1 MRSARG
7 PGGMAGIP
15 GELSLMDK
23 GVKSLRDVSL
33 SSDLHTLNAH
43 CNLIARIQGL
53 EHLRNLQHLDLSSN
67 QIRRIEGLGSLAKL
81 RTLSLSCNLLTKV
94 EGFRSLHG
102 TRYKISH
109 IDLHSNCVSNI
120 NHLVQ
125 CTKGLCCLTSLTL
138 ERNGKAN
145 PVCHTAGYRETVLQS
160 LPQLTALDG
169 RNISGES
176 VDLVEENYSD
186 LRCFEDILG
195 SLVSSGCPSSQD
207 QNNVPLL
214 LATPHID
221 QALAQFRQR
230 ATMPVQG
237 ATSSSTEL
245 LSSSEPEK
253 TQLDKLHSE
262 MRIKRIEDQILE
274 ILQKVSD
281 NSRQEA
287 APSALK
293 AKRDTDP
300 TSESD
305 NESGKEN
312 SRKVMKGSKI
322 PTYRKTALNT
332 KGHASHLK
340 KKITDR
346 EEKKSSLKCPCSS
359 EKDSH
364 FEVVGRKAEILT
376 GRQSNMEKVEE
387 CNSNPIE
394 ESTYRALIQEL
405 DQEKERRWKAEQ
417 AEKKLLEHVSELQ
430 KHAKEEKN
438 IQSMT
443 MYTTDRLKELI
454 LKERD
459 AKARLQADVQQLKGE
474 TERLTNELNQARN
487 KEAEHQKAMRA
498 LEETLSKMET
508 ERLQQRAVEMKQVQE
523 AELKASANERE
534 VQLLRISVRQQKEKV
549 KQLHELLVLRE
560 QEQRKELGT
569 RVALNGPEFQ
579 DALSKEVAK
588 EEQRH
593 EQHVRELQ
601 EKINTSNQRYRE
613 LEDEFRLALTI
624 ETKRFKEVKRD
635 FEKVSAN
642 LVEHKQA
649 LFELEQREKYM
660 ASLIQDLTNLV
671 EEQKAKIAELT
682 KSNEEATTNLKCR
695 TGELETVI
703 EEDKQKAVQVE
714 LLKKEN
720 GKLISQLTAQESVI
734 DGLKMER
741 KIWGQELAEQEKF
754 SKGIKQRPSVLHFLL
769 SVTYL
774 QIKSLQCFQWAKQSI
789 LWFVKFLPSFP
800 PAQSPD
806 IPHLEIVYKM
816 SCCNVN
822 ILFCP
827 GAHLA
832 QDRGK
837 LEAKIEVLTSEIDML
852 KKQKE
857 QDSDTIKI
865 KNKIVDDQTETIRR
879 LKEGLQEK
887 DKQIKKHHEENR
899 EAQKLLRVQLDDKAA
914 ECEKLMEK
922 IERQNEK
929 KEELKQLLE
938 EKELELDDIKNAHS
952 ALKKRWQGKGELLSQ
967 LEVQVKQMKENFDF
981 KEKKLIEERNKSLQT
996 QRIAVEKLH
1005 QMDNVFRK
1013 QLESVLAAHQ
1023 EELLHLKNEK
1033 EKQIEAANEKV
1044 YSVEEEMRELL
1055 QEMANN
1061 KRAMENKIRRLT
1073 HALNDIQQDFEDY

>member
-1 MRSARG
+1 EAAASGR
-7 PGGMAGIP
+7 AGRLTV
-15 GELSLMDK
+15 GASLR
-23 GVKSLRDVSL
+23 SLRDVSL

-43 CNLIARIQGL
+43 CNLITRIQGL
-53 EHLRNLQHLDLSSN
+53 DHLRNLQHLDLSSN
-67 QIRRIEGLGSLAKL
+67 QIRRVEGLGSLAKL

-94 EGFRSLHG
+94 EGLEKLFNLTVLNLSYNRIHDLSGFQSLHG
-102 TRYKISH
+102 TRHKISC

-120 NHLVQ
+120 NHLLQ
-125 CTKGLCCLTSLTL
+125 CMMGLPCLKNLTL

-176 VDLVEENYSD
+176 VDLAEENSSD
-186 LRCFEDILG
+186 FQCLEDISGLF
-195 SLVSSGCPSSQD
+195 VSSGCPSSRD
-207 QNNVPLL
+207 QNSVPLPL
-214 LATPHID
+214 VTPHID

-230 ATMPVQG
+230 ARVPVQG

-245 LSSSEPEK
+245 VSSSEPEK
-253 TQLDKLHSE
+253 TQLDRIYSE
-262 MRIKRIEDQILE
+262 MRIKKIEDQILQ

-281 NSRQEA
+281 SSRQEA
-287 APSALK
+287 PPSALK

-300 TSESD
+300 TSESE

-312 SRKVMKGSKI
+312 RKVMKGSKI
-322 PTYRKTALNT
+322 PTYRKTALST
-332 KGHASHLK
+332 KCHASHLK
-340 KKITDR
+340 KKTTDR
-346 EEKKSSLKCPCSS
+346 EEKKSFSKCPCSS
-359 EKDSH
+359 QKDSH
-364 FEVVGRKAEILT
+364 LTVVGRKAEILT

-387 CNSNPIE
+387 YNSNTIE
-394 ESTYRALIQEL
+394 ESTYRVLIQEL

-430 KHAKEEKN
+430 KHAKEEKHIEIMAAYN
-438 IQSMT
+438 
-443 MYTTDRLKELI
+443 TDRLKELI

-459 AKARLQADVQQLKGE
+459 AKANLQADVQQLKGE

-487 KEAEHQKAMRA
+487 KEAEYQKAMRA

-508 ERLQQRAVEMKQVQE
+508 QRLQQRAVEMKQVQE

-579 DALSKEVAK
+579 DALTKEVAK
-588 EEQRH
+588 EAQRH

-601 EKINTSNQRYRE
+601 EKINMSKQKYRE

-624 ETKRFKEVKRD
+624 EAKRFKEVKQG
-635 FEKVSAN
+635 FENVSAE
-642 LVEHKQA
+642 LAEHKQA
-649 LFELEQREKYM
+649 LFELEQREKDM
-660 ASLIQDLTNLV
+660 ASLIQELTNIV
-671 EEQKAKIAELT
+671 EEQKARIAELT
-682 KSNEEATTNLKCR
+682 KSNEEATANLK
-695 TGELETVI
+695 
-703 EEDKQKAVQVE
+703 
-714 LLKKEN
+714 
-720 GKLISQLTAQESVI
+720 
-734 DGLKMER
+734 
-741 KIWGQELAEQEKF
+741 
-754 SKGIKQRPSVLHFLL
+754 IKC
-769 SVTYL
+769 
-774 QIKSLQCFQWAKQSI
+774 LQCFQWAKQSV
-789 LWFVKFLPSFP
+789 LWSVRFLPSPP
-800 PAQSPD
+800 PAQSPN
-806 IPHLEIVYKM
+806 IPHLEIIYKT

-822 ILFCP
+822 KLFCP

-837 LEAKIEVLTSEIDML
+837 LEAKIEVLTNEIDTL

-899 EAQKLLRVQLDDKAA
+899 EAQKCLQVQLDEKAA

-922 IERQNEK
+922 LERQNER

-938 EKELELDDIKNAHS
+938 EKEAELDDIKNAYS

-981 KEKKLIEERNKSLQT
+981 KEKKLIEERNRSLQT

-1005 QMDNVFRK
+1005 EMNNAFKK

-1023 EELLHLKNEK
+1023 EELLQLKNEK

-1055 QEMANN
+1055 QEMAKN
-1061 KRAMENKIRRLT
+1061 KKAMENKMRRLT
-1073 HALNDIQQDFEDY
+1073 RALNDFQKDFE

>member
-1 MRSARG
+1 
-7 PGGMAGIP
+7 GMAGIP

-53 EHLRNLQHLDLSSN
+53 DHLRNLQHLDLSSN

-94 EGFRSLHG
+94 EGLEKLFNLTMLNLSYNRIHDLSGFRSLHG
-102 TRYKISH
+102 TRHKISR

-120 NHLVQ
+120 NHLLE
-125 CTKGLCCLTSLTL
+125 CTKGLRCLTNLTL

-145 PVCHTAGYRETVLQS
+145 PVCHVAGYRETVLQS
-160 LPQLTALDG
+160 LPQLTVLDG
-169 RNISGES
+169 RNTSGEP
-176 VDLVEENYSD
+176 VDLAEENCSD
-186 LRCFEDILG
+186 LQCLEDILG
-195 SLVSSGCPSSQD
+195 SLVSSGCPSTQD
-207 QNNVPLL
+207 QNNVPLP

-230 ATMPVQG
+230 SMIPVQG

-245 LSSSEPEK
+245 VSSSDPEK
-253 TQLDKLHSE
+253 TQLDKIHNE
-262 MRIKRIEDQILE
+262 MRIKKIEDQILQ

-281 NSRQEA
+281 SSRQEA

-300 TSESD
+300 TSDPTSESD
-305 NESGKEN
+305 ISQRKEN
-312 SRKVMKGSKI
+312 NRKVMKGSKI
-322 PTYRKTALNT
+322 PTYRKTALST

-346 EEKKSSLKCPCSS
+346 EEKKSSLKCLCSS
-359 EKDSH
+359 ENDSH
-364 FEVVGRKAEILT
+364 FKVVGRKAEIIT
-376 GRQSNMEKVEE
+376 GRQSNTEKVEE
-387 CNSNPIE
+387 CNSNHME

-438 IQSMT
+438 IQSMVLFT
-443 MYTTDRLKELI
+443 RDRLKELV

-459 AKARLQADVQQLKGE
+459 AKARLQEDVQQLKGE

-487 KEAEHQKAMRA
+487 KEAEYQKAMQA

-508 ERLQQRAVEMKQVQE
+508 QRLQQRAAEMKQVQE

-579 DALSKEVAK
+579 DALSKEMAK

-593 EQHVRELQ
+593 EQCVRELQ
-601 EKINTSNQRYRE
+601 EKINMSNQKYRE

-624 ETKRFKEVKRD
+624 ETKRFKEVKQG
-635 FEKVSAN
+635 FEKASAD

-649 LFELEQREKYM
+649 LLELEQREKDM

-682 KSNEEATTNLKCR
+682 KSNEEATANLKCQ
-695 TGELETVI
+695 TGKLETVI
-703 EEDKQKAVQVE
+703 EEDKQKAIQVE

-720 GKLISQLTAQESVI
+720 TKLISQLTAQESLI

-741 KIWGQELAEQEKF
+741 KIWGQELAEQ
-754 SKGIKQRPSVLHFLL
+754 
-769 SVTYL
+769 
-774 QIKSLQCFQWAKQSI
+774 
-789 LWFVKFLPSFP
+789 
-800 PAQSPD
+800 
-806 IPHLEIVYKM
+806 
-816 SCCNVN
+816 
-822 ILFCP
+822 

-837 LEAKIEVLTSEIDML
+837 LEAKIEVLTNEIDTL

-899 EAQKLLRVQLDDKAA
+899 EAQKLLQIQLDEKAA
-914 ECEKLMEK
+914 ECERLMKKLEK
-922 IERQNEK
+922 QNER

-938 EKELELDDIKNAHS
+938 EKEVELDDIKNAHS

-1005 QMDNVFRK
+1005 KMDNAFRK
-1013 QLESVLAAHQ
+1013 KLESVLAAHQ
-1023 EELLHLKNEK
+1023 EELLHLENEK

-1061 KRAMENKIRRLT
+1061 KKAMENKIRRLT
-1073 HALNDIQQDFEDY
+1073 NALNDIQQD

>member
-1 MRSARG
+1 AAAW
-7 PGGMAGIP
+7 GGAVRLTVGA
-15 GELSLMDK
+15 SLR
-23 GVKSLRDVSL
+23 SLRDVSL

-53 EHLRNLQHLDLSSN
+53 DHLRSLQHLDLSSN
-67 QIRRIEGLGSLAKL
+67 QIRRIEGLSSLANL

-94 EGFRSLHG
+94 EGLEKLFNLTMLNLSYNHIRDLSGFRSLHG
-102 TRYKISH
+102 TRHKISH

-120 NHLVQ
+120 NHLLQ
-125 CTKGLCCLTSLTL
+125 CTKGLRCLTNLTL
-138 ERNGKAN
+138 EKNGKAN
-145 PVCHTAGYRETVLQS
+145 PVCHTAGYRETVLQG

-176 VDLVEENYSD
+176 VDLAEENCSD
-186 LRCFEDILG
+186 MQCLEDIMG
-195 SLVSSGCPSSQD
+195 SFVSSGCPSSRD
-207 QNNVPLL
+207 QNNVPLP

-230 ATMPVQG
+230 TRITVQG

-245 LSSSEPEK
+245 VSSSEPEK
-253 TQLDKLHSE
+253 TELDKIHSE
-262 MRIKRIEDQILE
+262 IRIRRIEDQILQ

-281 NSRQEA
+281 SSRQEA
-287 APSALK
+287 ARSALK
-293 AKRDTDP
+293 AKRDTEP
-300 TSESD
+300 TSESE

-312 SRKVMKGSKI
+312 KRKVVKGSKI
-322 PTYRKTALNT
+322 PTYHKTTLSM
-332 KGHASHLK
+332 KCHASHLK
-340 KKITDR
+340 KKVTDR
-346 EEKKSSLKCPCSS
+346 EEKSSSRCPRSS
-359 EKDSH
+359 QKDCH
-364 FEVVGRKAEILT
+364 FKVVGSKAEILT
-376 GRQSNMEKVEE
+376 GRHSSMEKVEE

-394 ESTYRALIQEL
+394 ESTYQALIQEL

-438 IQSMT
+438 IQSMAV
-443 MYTTDRLKELI
+443 YNTDRLKELI

-474 TERLTNELNQARN
+474 TERLTNELIQARN
-487 KEAEHQKAMRA
+487 KEAEHQKAMQA

-508 ERLQQRAVEMKQVQE
+508 QRLQQRAIEVNIFHE
-523 AELKASANERE
+523 E

-560 QEQRKELGT
+560 KEQRKELET

-579 DALSKEVAK
+579 DALSKVVAK

-593 EQHVRELQ
+593 EQHVREFQ
-601 EKINTSNQRYRE
+601 EKINISNQKYRE
-613 LEDEFRLALTI
+613 LEDEFRLALTM
-624 ETKRFKEVKRD
+624 EAKRFKEVKQG
-635 FEKVSAN
+635 FEKVSAD

-649 LFELEQREKYM
+649 LFELEQREKDM
-660 ASLIQDLTNLV
+660 ASLIQDLTNIV

-682 KSNEEATTNLKCR
+682 KSNEEATANLKCR
-695 TGELETVI
+695 TEELKTVI
-703 EEDKQKAVQVE
+703 EEDKQKAVQIE

-720 GKLISQLTAQESVI
+720 GNLISQLTAQESVI

-741 KIWGQELAEQEKF
+741 KIWGQELAEQ
-754 SKGIKQRPSVLHFLL
+754 
-769 SVTYL
+769 
-774 QIKSLQCFQWAKQSI
+774 
-789 LWFVKFLPSFP
+789 
-800 PAQSPD
+800 
-806 IPHLEIVYKM
+806 
-816 SCCNVN
+816 
-822 ILFCP
+822 

-837 LEAKIEVLTSEIDML
+837 LEAKIEVLTNEIDTL

-887 DKQIKKHHEENR
+887 EKQIRKHHEENQ
-899 EAQKLLRVQLDDKAA
+899 EAQKSLRVQLDEKAA

-922 IERQNEK
+922 LERQNERK
-929 KEELKQLLE
+929 DELKQLLE
-938 EKELELDDIKNAHS
+938 EKEIELDDIKNAHS
-952 ALKKRWQGKGELLSQ
+952 VLKKRWQGKGELLSH

-981 KEKKLIEERNKSLQT
+981 KEKKLIEERNKSLQS

-1005 QMDNVFRK
+1005 KMDNAFRK

-1023 EELLHLKNEK
+1023 EELLHLENEK

-1061 KRAMENKIRRLT
+1061 KKAMENKIRRLT
-1073 HALNDIQQDFEDY
+1073 HALNDIQQDFE

>member
-1 MRSARG
+1 
-7 PGGMAGIP
+7 MAGIP

-53 EHLRNLQHLDLSSN
+53 DHLRNLQHLDLSSN
-67 QIRRIEGLGSLAKL
+67 QIRRIEGLHSLAKL
-81 RTLSLSCNLLTKV
+81 RTLSLACNLLTKV
-94 EGFRSLHG
+94 EGLEKLFNLTMLNLSYNHIHDLSGFRSLHG
-102 TRYKISH
+102 TRHKISH
-109 IDLHSNCVSNI
+109 IYLHSNCVSNI
-120 NHLVQ
+120 NHLLQ
-125 CTKGLCCLTSLTL
+125 CTKGLRCLTNLTL
-138 ERNGKAN
+138 ERDGKAN

-169 RNISGES
+169 RNISGEA
-176 VDLVEENYSD
+176 VDLAEENCSD
-186 LRCFEDILG
+186 MQCLEDILG
-195 SLVSSGCPSSQD
+195 SLVSSGCPSSRD
-207 QNNVPLL
+207 QNNVPVP

-230 ATMPVQG
+230 TKVPLQG

-245 LSSSEPEK
+245 VSSSEPEK
-253 TQLDKLHSE
+253 TQLDKIHSE
-262 MRIKRIEDQILE
+262 MRIKRIEDQILQ

-281 NSRQEA
+281 SSRQEA

-305 NESGKEN
+305 DESGKEN

-322 PTYRKTALNT
+322 PTYRKTALST

-346 EEKKSSLKCPCSS
+346 EENKSSSKCPCSS
-359 EKDSH
+359 QKDSH
-364 FEVVGRKAEILT
+364 FKVVGRKAEILT
-376 GRQSNMEKVEE
+376 RRQSNMEKVEE

-443 MYTTDRLKELI
+443 VYTTDRLKELI

-474 TERLTNELNQARN
+474 MERLTNELNQARN
-487 KEAEHQKAMRA
+487 KEAEYQKAMQA

-508 ERLQQRAVEMKQVQE
+508 QRLQQRAAQMKQVQE

-579 DALSKEVAK
+579 DALSKEMAK

-593 EQHVRELQ
+593 EQHIRKLQ
-601 EKINTSNQRYRE
+601 EKINLSNQRYRE
-613 LEDEFRLALTI
+613 LEDEFRLALTV
-624 ETKRFKEVKRD
+624 EAKRFQEVKQG
-635 FEKVSAN
+635 FEKVSAD
-642 LVEHKQA
+642 LLEHKQA
-649 LFELEQREKYM
+649 LFELEQREKCM

-682 KSNEEATTNLKCR
+682 KSNEEAATNLKCR

-734 DGLKMER
+734 NGLKMER
-741 KIWGQELAEQEKF
+741 KIWGQELAEQ
-754 SKGIKQRPSVLHFLL
+754 
-769 SVTYL
+769 
-774 QIKSLQCFQWAKQSI
+774 
-789 LWFVKFLPSFP
+789 
-800 PAQSPD
+800 
-806 IPHLEIVYKM
+806 
-816 SCCNVN
+816 
-822 ILFCP
+822 

-837 LEAKIEVLTSEIDML
+837 LEAKIEVLTNEIDTL

-879 LKEGLQEK
+879 LKEGIQEK

-922 IERQNEK
+922 LEKQNER

-938 EKELELDDIKNAHS
+938 EKEVELDDIKNAHS

-967 LEVQVKQMKENFDF
+967 LEVQVRQMKENFDF

-1005 QMDNVFRK
+1005 EMDSAFRK
-1013 QLESVLAAHQ
+1013 QLESVLAAHE

-1061 KRAMENKIRRLT
+1061 KKAMENKIRRLT

>member
-1 MRSARG
+1 EAAAWGRAARLTVG
-7 PGGMAGIP
+7 A
-15 GELSLMDK
+15 SLR
-23 GVKSLRDVSL
+23 SLRDVSL

-43 CNLIARIQGL
+43 CNLIARIEGL
-53 EHLRNLQHLDLSSN
+53 DHLRNLQHLDLSSN
-67 QIRRIEGLGSLAKL
+67 QIRRIEGLGSLAQL

-94 EGFRSLHG
+94 EGLEKLFNLTKLNLSYNRINDLSGFQSLHG
-102 TRYKISH
+102 TRHKLSH

-120 NHLVQ
+120 NHLLQ
-125 CTKGLCCLTSLTL
+125 CMKGLNCLTNLTL

-145 PVCHTAGYRETVLQS
+145 PVCHTAGYRESVLQS

-176 VDLVEENYSD
+176 VDLAEENCPD
-186 LRCFEDILG
+186 VQCLEDILG

-207 QNNVPLL
+207 QSNVPLP

-230 ATMPVQG
+230 TRIPVQG

-245 LSSSEPEK
+245 VSSSDPEN
-253 TQLDKLHSE
+253 TQLDKILSE
-262 MRIKRIEDQILE
+262 MRIKRIEDHILQ
-274 ILQKVSD
+274 ILQKISD
-281 NSRQEA
+281 SSRQEA

-300 TSESD
+300 TSESE

-312 SRKVMKGSKI
+312 NRKAMKGSKI
-322 PTYRKTALNT
+322 PTYHKTAIST
-332 KGHASHLK
+332 KGRASHLK
-340 KKITDR
+340 KKIADR
-346 EEKKSSLKCPCSS
+346 EEKKSSSKCPCSNQT
-359 EKDSH
+359 DCH
-364 FEVVGRKAEILT
+364 FKVVGRKAEILT

-387 CNSNPIE
+387 CNSNSIE

-443 MYTTDRLKELI
+443 LYTTDRLKELI

-487 KEAEHQKAMRA
+487 KEAEYQKAMRA

-508 ERLQQRAVEMKQVQE
+508 QRLQQQAAEMKQVQE

-560 QEQRKELGT
+560 QEQRKELGA

-579 DALSKEVAK
+579 EALSKQMAK

-601 EKINTSNQRYRE
+601 DKINMSNQKYRE
-613 LEDEFRLALTI
+613 LEDEFHLALTI
-624 ETKRFKEVKRD
+624 EAKRFKEVKQG
-635 FEKVSAN
+635 FEKASAD
-642 LVEHKQA
+642 LIEYKQA
-649 LFELEQREKYM
+649 LFELEQREKDM

-682 KSNEEATTNLKCR
+682 KSNEEATANLKCR

-741 KIWGQELAEQEKF
+741 KIWGQELAEQ
-754 SKGIKQRPSVLHFLL
+754 
-769 SVTYL
+769 
-774 QIKSLQCFQWAKQSI
+774 
-789 LWFVKFLPSFP
+789 
-800 PAQSPD
+800 
-806 IPHLEIVYKM
+806 
-816 SCCNVN
+816 
-822 ILFCP
+822 

-837 LEAKIEVLTSEIDML
+837 LEAKIEVLTNEIDAL

-922 IERQNEK
+922 LERQNER

-938 EKELELDDIKNAHS
+938 EKEVELDDIRNAHS

-967 LEVQVKQMKENFDF
+967 LEVQVKQMKENFDV

-996 QRIAVEKLH
+996 QRIAVQKLH
-1005 QMDNVFRK
+1005 EMDNAFRK

-1023 EELLHLKNEK
+1023 EELLHLENEK

-1061 KRAMENKIRRLT
+1061 KKAMENKIRRLT
-1073 HALNDIQQDFEDY
+1073 HALNDIQQDFE

>member
-1 MRSARG
+1 LR
-7 PGGMAGIP
+7 
-15 GELSLMDK
+15 
-23 GVKSLRDVSL
+23 SLRDVSL

-53 EHLRNLQHLDLSSN
+53 DHLRNLQHLDLSSN
-67 QIRRIEGLGSLAKL
+67 QIRRIEGLGALAKL

-94 EGFRSLHG
+94 EGLEKLFNLTMLNLSYNRIHDLSGFRSLHG
-102 TRYKISH
+102 TRHKISH
-109 IDLHSNCVSNI
+109 IDLHSNSVSNI
-120 NHLVQ
+120 NHLLQ
-125 CTKGLCCLTSLTL
+125 CMKGLCCLTNLTL

-145 PVCHTAGYRETVLQS
+145 PVCHIAGYRETVLQS

-176 VDLVEENYSD
+176 VDLAEENFSD
-186 LRCFEDILG
+186 LQCLEDILG
-195 SLVSSGCPSSQD
+195 SLVSSGCPSSRD

-230 ATMPVQG
+230 TRIPAQG
-237 ATSSSTEL
+237 TPSSSTEL
-245 LSSSEPEK
+245 VSSSEPEK
-253 TQLDKLHSE
+253 TQLDKIHSE
-262 MRIKRIEDQILE
+262 MRIKKIEDQILQ

-281 NSRQEA
+281 SSRQEA

-300 TSESD
+300 TSESE

-312 SRKVMKGSKI
+312 NRKVMKGSKI
-322 PTYRKTALNT
+322 PTYRKTASST

-346 EEKKSSLKCPCSS
+346 EEKRSSKCPCSS
-359 EKDSH
+359 QKDSH
-364 FEVVGRKAEILT
+364 FRVVGRKAVILT
-376 GRQSNMEKVEE
+376 GRQSNMENVEE
-387 CNSNPIE
+387 CNSYPIE
-394 ESTYRALIQEL
+394 ESTYQALIQEL
-405 DQEKERRWKAEQ
+405 DQERERRWKAEQ

-438 IQSMT
+438 VQSMAV
-443 MYTTDRLKELI
+443 YNTDRLKELI

-459 AKARLQADVQQLKGE
+459 DKARLQADVQQLKGE
-474 TERLTNELNQARN
+474 TEKLTNELNQARN
-487 KEAEHQKAMRA
+487 KEAEYQKAMQA

-508 ERLQQRAVEMKQVQE
+508 QRLQQRAVEMKQVQE

-569 RVALNGPEFQ
+569 RVALNGPEFR

-601 EKINTSNQRYRE
+601 EKINLSNQKYRE
-613 LEDEFRLALTI
+613 LEDEFHLALTI
-624 ETKRFKEVKRD
+624 EAKRFKEVKQG
-635 FEKVSAN
+635 FEKVSAD
-642 LVEHKQA
+642 LVGRKQA
-649 LFELEQREKYM
+649 LFELEQREKDM

-671 EEQKAKIAELT
+671 EEQKSKIAELT
-682 KSNEEATTNLKCR
+682 KLNEEATANLKCR

-720 GKLISQLTAQESVI
+720 GKLISQLTAQESLI

-741 KIWGQELAEQEKF
+741 KIWGQELAEQ
-754 SKGIKQRPSVLHFLL
+754 
-769 SVTYL
+769 
-774 QIKSLQCFQWAKQSI
+774 
-789 LWFVKFLPSFP
+789 
-800 PAQSPD
+800 
-806 IPHLEIVYKM
+806 
-816 SCCNVN
+816 
-822 ILFCP
+822 

-837 LEAKIEVLTSEIDML
+837 MEAKIEVLTNEIDML

-899 EAQKLLRVQLDDKAA
+899 EAQKLLRVQLDEKAA

-922 IERQNEK
+922 LERQNK
-929 KEELKQLLE
+929 RKEELKQLLE
-938 EKELELDDIKNAHS
+938 EKEAELDDIKNAHS

-981 KEKKLIEERNKSLQT
+981 KEKKLIEERNKSLEN

-1005 QMDNVFRK
+1005 KMDNAFRK

-1023 EELLHLKNEK
+1023 EELLHLQNEK

-1061 KRAMENKIRRLT
+1061 KKAMENKIRRLT
-1073 HALNDIQQDFEDY
+1073 HALNDIQQDFE

>member
-1 MRSARG
+1 EAAARG
-7 PGGMAGIP
+7 RAGRLTV
-15 GELSLMDK
+15 GASLR
-23 GVKSLRDVSL
+23 SLRDVSL
-33 SSDLHTLNAH
+33 NSDLHTLNAH

-53 EHLRNLQHLDLSSN
+53 DHLRNLQHLDLSSN
-67 QIRRIEGLGSLAKL
+67 QIRRIEGLSSLAKL

-94 EGFRSLHG
+94 EGLENLFNLTMLNLSYNHIHDLSGFQSLHG
-102 TRYKISH
+102 TRHKISH
-109 IDLHSNCVSNI
+109 IDLHSNCVNNI
-120 NHLVQ
+120 NHLLQ
-125 CTKGLCCLTSLTL
+125 CTKGLHSLAYLTL
-138 ERNGKAN
+138 EKNGKAN

-176 VDLVEENYSD
+176 VDLAEENCSD
-186 LRCFEDILG
+186 LQCSEDVLD
-195 SLVSSGCPSSQD
+195 SLISPGCPSSQD

-230 ATMPVQG
+230 TRIPVQG

-245 LSSSEPEK
+245 VSSSEPEK
-253 TQLDKLHSE
+253 TELDKIFSE
-262 MRIKRIEDQILE
+262 MRIKKIEDQILQ

-281 NSRQEA
+281 NSKQEA
-287 APSALK
+287 APSVLK

-300 TSESD
+300 TSESE

-312 SRKVMKGSKI
+312 NRMVMKGSKI
-322 PTYRKTALNT
+322 PTYRKTALSA

-346 EEKKSSLKCPCSS
+346 GEKKSSSKCPCSS
-359 EKDSH
+359 HKDCH
-364 FEVVGRKAEILT
+364 FKVVGRKTEILT

-387 CNSNPIE
+387 CKSNPIE
-394 ESTYRALIQEL
+394 ESTYQVLIQEL

-417 AEKKLLEHVSELQ
+417 AEKKLLEYISELQ
-430 KHAKEEKN
+430 KHSKEEKN
-438 IQSMT
+438 IQSMAV
-443 MYTTDRLKELI
+443 YTRDRLKELI

-487 KEAEHQKAMRA
+487 KEAAYQKSMQA

-508 ERLQQRAVEMKQVQE
+508 QRLQQRAVEMKQVQE

-569 RVALNGPEFQ
+569 RVALYGPEFQ

-588 EEQRH
+588 QQQRD

-601 EKINTSNQRYRE
+601 EKINMSNQKYRE

-624 ETKRFKEVKRD
+624 ESKRFKEVKQG
-635 FEKVSAN
+635 FEKASAD

-649 LFELEQREKYM
+649 LFELERREKDM

-682 KSNEEATTNLKCR
+682 KSNEEVTTNLKCR

-703 EEDKQKAVQVE
+703 EENKQKAVEVE

-741 KIWGQELAEQEKF
+741 KIWGQELAEQ
-754 SKGIKQRPSVLHFLL
+754 
-769 SVTYL
+769 
-774 QIKSLQCFQWAKQSI
+774 
-789 LWFVKFLPSFP
+789 
-800 PAQSPD
+800 
-806 IPHLEIVYKM
+806 
-816 SCCNVN
+816 
-822 ILFCP
+822 

-837 LEAKIEVLTSEIDML
+837 LEAKIEVLTNEIDTL

-879 LKEGLQEK
+879 LKEGLLEK
-887 DKQIKKHHEENR
+887 DKQIKKHHEENW
-899 EAQKLLRVQLDDKAA
+899 EAQKLLRVQLDEKAA
-914 ECEKLMEK
+914 ECEKLIEK
-922 IERQNEK
+922 IERQNER

-938 EKELELDDIKNAHS
+938 EKEVELDDIKNAHS

-1005 QMDNVFRK
+1005 KMDNAFRK

-1061 KRAMENKIRRLT
+1061 KKAMENKIRRLT
-1073 HALNDIQQDFEDY
+1073 HALNDIQQDFK

>member
-1 MRSARG
+1 
-7 PGGMAGIP
+7 GMAGIP

-53 EHLRNLQHLDLSSN
+53 DHLRNLQHLDLSSN

-94 EGFRSLHG
+94 EGLEKLFNLTMLNLSYNRIHDLSGFQSLHG
-102 TRYKISH
+102 TRHKISH

-120 NHLVQ
+120 NHFLQ
-125 CTKGLCCLTSLTL
+125 CTKGLRSLTNLTL

-145 PVCHTAGYRETVLQS
+145 PVCHIAGYRETVLQS
-160 LPQLTALDG
+160 LPQLRVLDG
-169 RNISGES
+169 RNISGEP
-176 VDLVEENYSD
+176 VDLAEENCSD
-186 LRCFEDILG
+186 LRCLEDILG
-195 SLVSSGCPSSQD
+195 SLVSSGCPSTRD
-207 QNNVPLL
+207 QNNVPLP

-230 ATMPVQG
+230 SRIPVQG

-245 LSSSEPEK
+245 VSSSEPEN
-253 TQLDKLHSE
+253 TQLDKIHSE
-262 MRIKRIEDQILE
+262 IRIKKIEDQILQ

-281 NSRQEA
+281 SSRQEA

-300 TSESD
+300 TSESE

-312 SRKVMKGSKI
+312 NRKVMKGSKI
-322 PTYRKTALNT
+322 PTYRKTALST
-332 KGHASHLK
+332 KGHESHLK
-340 KKITDR
+340 KKITNR
-346 EEKKSSLKCPCSS
+346 EEKKSSSKCSCSS
-359 EKDSH
+359 QNDSP
-364 FEVVGRKAEILT
+364 FKVVGRKAEILT
-376 GRQSNMEKVEE
+376 GRQSKMEKVEE
-387 CNSNPIE
+387 CNSNHIE

-417 AEKKLLEHVSELQ
+417 AEKRLLEHVSELQ

-438 IQSMT
+438 IQSMALFT
-443 MYTTDRLKELI
+443 RDRLKELI

-487 KEAEHQKAMRA
+487 KEAEYQKAMRA
-498 LEETLSKMET
+498 LEETLSKLET
-508 ERLQQRAVEMKQVQE
+508 QRLQQQAAEMKQVQE

-593 EQHVRELQ
+593 EQRVRELQ
-601 EKINTSNQRYRE
+601 EKINMSNQKYRE

-624 ETKRFKEVKRD
+624 EAKRFKEAKQG
-635 FEKVSAN
+635 FEKASAD

-649 LFELEQREKYM
+649 LFELEQREKDM

-682 KSNEEATTNLKCR
+682 KSNEEATANLKCR

-703 EEDKQKAVQVE
+703 EEDKQKAIQVE

-720 GKLISQLTAQESVI
+720 VKLISQLTAQESVI

-741 KIWGQELAEQEKF
+741 KIWGQELAEQ
-754 SKGIKQRPSVLHFLL
+754 
-769 SVTYL
+769 
-774 QIKSLQCFQWAKQSI
+774 
-789 LWFVKFLPSFP
+789 
-800 PAQSPD
+800 
-806 IPHLEIVYKM
+806 
-816 SCCNVN
+816 
-822 ILFCP
+822 

-837 LEAKIEVLTSEIDML
+837 LEAKIEVLTNEIDTL

-899 EAQKLLRVQLDDKAA
+899 EAQKLLQIQLDEKAA
-914 ECEKLMEK
+914 ECEKLMK
-922 IERQNEK
+922 KLERQNER

-938 EKELELDDIKNAHS
+938 EKEVELDDIKNAHS

-1005 QMDNVFRK
+1005 KMDNAFRK

-1023 EELLHLKNEK
+1023 EELLHLENEK

-1061 KRAMENKIRRLT
+1061 KKAMENKIRRLT
-1073 HALNDIQQDFEDY
+1073 NALNDIQQD

>member
-53 EHLRNLQHLDLSSN
+53 DHLRNLQHLDLSSN

-94 EGFRSLHG
+94 EGLEKLFNLTMLNLSYNRIHDLSGFRSLHG
-102 TRYKISH
+102 TRHKISR

-120 NHLVQ
+120 NHLLE
-125 CTKGLCCLTSLTL
+125 CTKGLRCLTNLTL

-145 PVCHTAGYRETVLQS
+145 PVCHVAGYRETVLQS
-160 LPQLTALDG
+160 LPQLTVLDG
-169 RNISGES
+169 RNTSGEP
-176 VDLVEENYSD
+176 VDLAEENCSD
-186 LRCFEDILG
+186 LQCLEDILG
-195 SLVSSGCPSSQD
+195 SLVSSGCPSTQ
-207 QNNVPLL
+207 
-214 LATPHID
+214 D

-230 ATMPVQG
+230 SMIPVQG

-245 LSSSEPEK
+245 VSSSEPEK
-253 TQLDKLHSE
+253 TQLDKIHSE
-262 MRIKRIEDQILE
+262 MRIKKIEDQILQ

-281 NSRQEA
+281 SSRQEA

-312 SRKVMKGSKI
+312 NRKVMKGSKI
-322 PTYRKTALNT
+322 PTYRKTALST
-332 KGHASHLK
+332 KGRASHLK
-340 KKITDR
+340 KKITDSSAYK
-346 EEKKSSLKCPCSS
+346 EEKKSSLKCLCSS
-359 EKDSH
+359 ENDSH
-364 FEVVGRKAEILT
+364 FKVVGRKAEIIT
-376 GRQSNMEKVEE
+376 GRQSKMEKVEE
-387 CNSNPIE
+387 CNSNHIE

-417 AEKKLLEHVSELQ
+417 AEKKLLECVSELQ

-438 IQSMT
+438 IQSMALFT
-443 MYTTDRLKELI
+443 RDRLKELV

-459 AKARLQADVQQLKGE
+459 AKARLQEDVQQLKGE

-487 KEAEHQKAMRA
+487 KEAEYQKAMQA

-508 ERLQQRAVEMKQVQE
+508 QRLQQRAAEMKQVQE

-579 DALSKEVAK
+579 DALSKEMAK

-593 EQHVRELQ
+593 EQCVRELQ
-601 EKINTSNQRYRE
+601 EKINMSNQKYRE
-613 LEDEFRLALTI
+613 LEDEFRLALTM
-624 ETKRFKEVKRD
+624 ETKRFKEVKQG
-635 FEKVSAN
+635 FEKASAD

-649 LFELEQREKYM
+649 LLELEQREKDM

-682 KSNEEATTNLKCR
+682 KSNEEATANLKCQ
-695 TGELETVI
+695 TGKLETVI
-703 EEDKQKAVQVE
+703 EEDKQKAIQVE

-720 GKLISQLTAQESVI
+720 IKLISQLTAQESVI

-741 KIWGQELAEQEKF
+741 KIWGQELAEQ
-754 SKGIKQRPSVLHFLL
+754 
-769 SVTYL
+769 
-774 QIKSLQCFQWAKQSI
+774 
-789 LWFVKFLPSFP
+789 
-800 PAQSPD
+800 
-806 IPHLEIVYKM
+806 
-816 SCCNVN
+816 
-822 ILFCP
+822 

-837 LEAKIEVLTSEIDML
+837 LEAKIEVLTNEIDTL

-899 EAQKLLRVQLDDKAA
+899 EVQKLLQIELDEKAA
-914 ECEKLMEK
+914 ECERLMKKL
-922 IERQNEK
+922 ERQNER

-938 EKELELDDIKNAHS
+938 EKEVELDDIKNAHS

-1005 QMDNVFRK
+1005 KMDNAFRK
-1013 QLESVLAAHQ
+1013 KLESVLAAHQ
-1023 EELLHLKNEK
+1023 EELLHLENEK

-1061 KRAMENKIRRLT
+1061 KKAMENKIRRLT
-1073 HALNDIQQDFEDY
+1073 NALNDIQQDFEDY

>member
-1 MRSARG
+1 
-7 PGGMAGIP
+7 GMAGIP

-23 GVKSLRDVSL
+23 GVKSLQNVSL

-53 EHLRNLQHLDLSSN
+53 DHLRNLQHLDLSSN

-94 EGFRSLHG
+94 EGLENLFNLTMLNLSYNHIHDLSGFRSLHG
-102 TRYKISH
+102 TRHKISH
-109 IDLHSNCVSNI
+109 IYLHSNCISNI
-120 NHLVQ
+120 NHLLQ
-125 CTKGLCCLTSLTL
+125 CTKGLRCLTNLTL

-145 PVCHTAGYRETVLQS
+145 PICHTTGYRETVLQS

-169 RNISGES
+169 RNISGEP
-176 VDLVEENYSD
+176 VDLAEENCSD
-186 LRCFEDILG
+186 FQCLEDILG
-195 SLVSSGCPSSQD
+195 SLVSSGCHSSRD

-230 ATMPVQG
+230 TWIPVQG

-245 LSSSEPEK
+245 VSSFESEK
-253 TQLDKLHSE
+253 NQLDEMHSE
-262 MRIKRIEDQILE
+262 MRMKRIEDQILQ

-281 NSRQEA
+281 SSRQEA

-300 TSESD
+300 TSESE
-305 NESGKEN
+305 NENGKEN

-322 PTYRKTALNT
+322 PTYRKTTLST

-346 EEKKSSLKCPCSS
+346 EENKSSSKCSCSS
-359 EKDSH
+359 QKDSH
-364 FEVVGRKAEILT
+364 FKVVGRKAEILT
-376 GRQSNMEKVEE
+376 GRQSNMEKLEE

-405 DQEKERRWKAEQ
+405 DQEKKRRWKAEQ

-430 KHAKEEKN
+430 KHAREEEN

-443 MYTTDRLKELI
+443 VYSTDRLKDLI

-487 KEAEHQKAMRA
+487 KEAEYQKAMRD
-498 LEETLSKMET
+498 LEETLSKMEAQ
-508 ERLQQRAVEMKQVQE
+508 RLQQRAVEMKQVQE

-560 QEQRKELGT
+560 QEQRKEAGT

-593 EQHVRELQ
+593 EKLVRELQ
-601 EKINTSNQRYRE
+601 EKINMSNQKYRE
-613 LEDEFRLALTI
+613 LEDEFCLALSI
-624 ETKRFKEVKRD
+624 EAKRFKEIKQG
-635 FEKVSAN
+635 FEKVSAD
-642 LVEHKQA
+642 LLEHKQA

-682 KSNEEATTNLKCR
+682 KSNEEATTNLKCQ

-703 EEDKQKAVQVE
+703 EKDKQKAVQVE

-720 GKLISQLTAQESVI
+720 GKLISQLIAQESVI

-741 KIWGQELAEQEKF
+741 KLWGQELAEQ
-754 SKGIKQRPSVLHFLL
+754 
-769 SVTYL
+769 
-774 QIKSLQCFQWAKQSI
+774 
-789 LWFVKFLPSFP
+789 
-800 PAQSPD
+800 
-806 IPHLEIVYKM
+806 
-816 SCCNVN
+816 
-822 ILFCP
+822 

-837 LEAKIEVLTSEIDML
+837 LVAKIEVLMNEIDTL

-857 QDSDTIKI
+857 QDSNTIKI

-899 EAQKLLRVQLDDKAA
+899 EAQKLLQVQLDDKAA

-922 IERQNEK
+922 LERQNER
-929 KEELKQLLE
+929 KEELKLLLK
-938 EKELELDDIKNAHS
+938 EKEVELEDIKNAHS
-952 ALKKRWQGKGELLSQ
+952 ALKKRWQGKGDLLSQ

-981 KEKKLIEERNKSLQT
+981 KEKQLIEERNKCLQS

-1005 QMDNVFRK
+1005 KMDNAFRK

-1061 KRAMENKIRRLT
+1061 KKAMENKIQRLT
-1073 HALNDIQQDFEDY
+1073 HALNDIQQD

>member
-1 MRSARG
+1 
-7 PGGMAGIP
+7 GMAGIP

-23 GVKSLRDVSL
+23 GVKSLLEVSL

-43 CNLIARIQGL
+43 CNCIARIEGL
-53 EHLRNLQHLDLSSN
+53 DHLRNLQHLDLSSN
-67 QIRRIEGLGSLAKL
+67 QIRRIEGLGSLANL

-94 EGFRSLHG
+94 EGLEKLFNLTMLNLSYNRISDLSGFQSLHG
-102 TRYKISH
+102 SRHKISH

-120 NHLVQ
+120 NHLLQ
-125 CTKGLCCLTSLTL
+125 CTKGLRCLTNLTL
-138 ERNGKAN
+138 EENGKAN
-145 PVCHTAGYRETVLQS
+145 PVCHTAGYRETILQS

-169 RNISGES
+169 RNISGEP
-176 VDLVEENYSD
+176 VDLAEENCLD
-186 LRCFEDILG
+186 LQCLEDILG
-195 SLVSSGCPSSQD
+195 SLVSSGCPSSRD
-207 QNNVPLL
+207 QKNVTIP

-221 QALAQFRQR
+221 QALAHFRQR
-230 ATMPVQG
+230 ARIPVQG
-237 ATSSSTEL
+237 ATSSSTEPV
-245 LSSSEPEK
+245 SSSEPEK
-253 TQLDKLHSE
+253 IELGKIYSE
-262 MRIKRIEDQILE
+262 MRIKKIEDQISQ

-281 NSRQEA
+281 SSRQEA
-287 APSALK
+287 PPNALK

-300 TSESD
+300 TSESE

-312 SRKVMKGSKI
+312 NRKVMKGSKI
-322 PTYRKTALNT
+322 PTYRRTTLST
-332 KGHASHLK
+332 KCHANHLK

-346 EEKKSSLKCPCSS
+346 EEKKSSSKCSCSRQR
-359 EKDSH
+359 DSH
-364 FEVVGRKAEILT
+364 LNSSSDNQDFKVEGRKAEILT
-376 GRQSNMEKVEE
+376 RRQSNMEKVEE
-387 CNSNPIE
+387 RNSNPTE

-438 IQSMT
+438 IQSMAL
-443 MYTTDRLKELI
+443 YTKDRLKELI
-454 LKERD
+454 LNERD
-459 AKARLQADVQQLKGE
+459 AKARLQVDVQQLKGE

-487 KEAEHQKAMRA
+487 KEAEHQKTMQA

-508 ERLQQRAVEMKQVQE
+508 QRLQQRAIEMKQVQE

-534 VQLLRISVRQQKEKV
+534 VQLLRISFRQQKEKV
-549 KQLHELLVLRE
+549 KQLHELLILRE
-560 QEQRKELGT
+560 QEQRKELES
-569 RVALNGPEFQ
+569 RVAINGPEFQ
-579 DALSKEVAK
+579 NALSKEVAK

-593 EQHVRELQ
+593 EQRVREFQ
-601 EKINTSNQRYRE
+601 EQINMSNQKYRE

-624 ETKRFKEVKRD
+624 EAKRYKEVKQG
-635 FEKVSAN
+635 FEKVSAD
-642 LVEHKQA
+642 LVEHKRA
-649 LFELEQREKYM
+649 LFELEQREKDM
-660 ASLIQDLTNLV
+660 ASLIQDLTDIV

-682 KSNEEATTNLKCR
+682 KSNEEATANLKRR

-703 EEDKQKAVQVE
+703 QEDKQKAVQVE

-741 KIWGQELAEQEKF
+741 KIWGQELAEQ
-754 SKGIKQRPSVLHFLL
+754 
-769 SVTYL
+769 
-774 QIKSLQCFQWAKQSI
+774 
-789 LWFVKFLPSFP
+789 
-800 PAQSPD
+800 
-806 IPHLEIVYKM
+806 
-816 SCCNVN
+816 
-822 ILFCP
+822 

-837 LEAKIEVLTSEIDML
+837 LEAKIEVLTNEIDTL

-857 QDSDTIKI
+857 HDSDTIKI
-865 KNKIVDDQTETIRR
+865 KNKILDDQTETIRR

-887 DKQIKKHHEENR
+887 DKQIRKHHEENR
-899 EAQKLLRVQLDDKAA
+899 EAQKLLQIQLDEKAA
-914 ECEKLMEK
+914 ECEKLMQK
-922 IERQNEK
+922 LERQNER

-938 EKELELDDIKNAHS
+938 EKEVELDDIKSAHS

-967 LEVQVKQMKENFDF
+967 LEVQVKQMKENFDM

-1005 QMDNVFRK
+1005 EMDNAFRK
-1013 QLESVLAAHQ
+1013 QLESVMAAHQ
-1023 EELLHLKNEK
+1023 EELLQLTNEK

-1061 KRAMENKIRRLT
+1061 KKAMENKIRRLT
-1073 HALNDIQQDFEDY
+1073 HALNDIQQD